1 MDFKQTN
8 IDSGSVPLDGLAA
21 GASAAVT
28 QASAQSASTAIRLL
42 PNSAGQVILP
52 EGVGLDDIR
61 AVGRDLVVTMPD
73 GTEMII
79 PDGAVFIPQIV
90 IQGVAIPPLNL
101 AALLTGQEP
110 QPAAGLLQSSGGNFA
125 DPIGRIGDPFDLG
138 NLLPPTQLEFG
149 QPEEQILPN
158 VVDKETSVLI
168 ITPNQPAGS
177 TNATASVSEEALA
190 SRGEEEP
197 AGSNASSDAE
207 NTSGS
212 IVFSVPDGLQSIT
225 LNGVPITAVGQT
237 FETPLGILTITSIA
251 AGNIGYSYLLIDNS
265 LTRDTNQVFQ
275 VVVTDSDGDVATAS
289 LTINI
294 VDDAPKAV
302 LDTDTVAAG
311 TYDRNPEM

>member
-8 IDSGSVPLDGLAA
+8 IDTGSVPLDGLAA

-149 QPEEQILPN
+149 QP
-158 VVDKETSVLI
+158 
-168 ITPNQPAGS
+168 G
-177 TNATASVSEEALA
+177 
-190 SRGEEEP
+190 
-197 AGSNASSDAE
+197 
-207 NTSGS
+207 
-212 IVFSVPDGLQSIT
+212 
-225 LNGVPITAVGQT
+225 
-237 FETPLGILTITSIA
+237 
-251 AGNIGYSYLLIDNS
+251 AGNSAQRG
-265 LTRDTNQVFQ
+265 R
-275 VVVTDSDGDVATAS
+275 
-289 LTINI
+289 
-294 VDDAPKAV
+294 
-302 LDTDTVAAG
+302 
-311 TYDRNPEM
+311 